1 MTRYDLGSNRITLG
15 SVLRINCRKN
25 KGAKQQGL
33 EDGCCDDPDGRM
45 AVLTSDSRG
54 THRKQLDS
62 GSSLKAGPT
71 RSADG
76 LDVRWEEKA
85 PKMARRV

>member
-1 MTRYDLGSNRITLG
+1 ME
-15 SVLRINCRKN
+15 N
-25 KGAKQQGL
+25 KLQEEQRSKAAGIRRR
-33 EDGCCDDPDGRM
+33 CCDDPDGRM

-54 THRKQLDS
+54 TLRQQPDS

-85 PKMARRV
+85 PKVAQRV